1 MDITKG
7 SNERRIPEHQWQKY
21 DRKGCHQPDPGWKGQ
36 RHDADSSKDLL
47 VVIATPKSSSMK
59 SAGEVDSS
67 WNRLR
72 RNRFHMLLLQK
83 LSAKVNGESS
93 TAFYS
98 KSAFRMNIGQV
109 ISGWFDSFRV
119 WSTLICLLLRSLLRR
134 LPPIRPRRSD
144 PFLRFL
150 LLPCRPSAPMI
161 SPWDWE
167 MSVCWT
173 TLSILVEG
181 RRINGHTLPWHL
193 HKQVDRSRKFQA
205 TQERFHHSHII
216 KNYIKSTS
224 CLFFKVSE

>member
-1 MDITKG
+1 
-7 SNERRIPEHQWQKY
+7 
-21 DRKGCHQPDPGWKGQ
+21 
-36 RHDADSSKDLL
+36 
-47 VVIATPKSSSMK
+47 MK

-150 LLPCRPSAPMI
+150 LLPCRPSAPIGLRYRSSLRVAELM
-161 SPWDWE
+161 D
-167 MSVCWT
+167 
-173 TLSILVEG
+173 TLYLDI
-181 RRINGHTLPWHL
+181 
-193 HKQVDRSRKFQA
+193 
-205 TQERFHHSHII
+205 
-216 KNYIKSTS
+216 STS
-224 CLFFKVSE
+224 KLTEVVNFKPLKNVFIIHTSSKIISKVLLVYFLKSPNKQNFTKSNISFARCSEACNMEALQLWGFIRQCRR